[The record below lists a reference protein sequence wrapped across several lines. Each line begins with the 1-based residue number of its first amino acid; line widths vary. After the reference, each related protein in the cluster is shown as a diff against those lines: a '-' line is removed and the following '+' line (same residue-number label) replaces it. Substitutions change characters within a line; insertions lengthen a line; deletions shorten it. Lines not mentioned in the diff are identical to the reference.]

1 MGRYAT
7 PGPATALRR
16 RGNATTRRVRRPA
29 AHSGAVVLRCSGA
42 VLPAAFVLFAAI
54 LSLAACALGE
64 SPGAAAPAAPAGAA
78 AGEPSAVEKLPGEIQ
93 EHVPSWARREFL
105 GVAVWQ
111 AIAAVAFLVVGY
123 LVKKVSDALTRR
135 AQARFEANA
144 ERRFELVLAASAGK
158 PLGYLILLAGVAGAL
173 WVLPLPEQPADVK
186 FLAFAIAKVLLVAD
200 VLWFLFRAIDAAV
213 AGLARL
219 SERGQSRFGDQLVPM
234 LRKSLKGILAI
245 VCALWV
251 VQLLGYSVTSLLA
264 GLGIGGLAVALALQD
279 TLANFFGSV
288 FIFTDRP
295 FKVGDQ
301 VRIADVEGV
310 VEEIGFR
317 STRIRTWPASLVS
330 IPNKTVA
337 GATVENLSRMS
348 RRRVMQTLGLP
359 YKTGPDEMERAVA
372 AVRETVAGDS
382 GVDPEDVV
390 VRFSDFGATGLQ
402 VLVIYYTRAVAYG
415 EHLAAKERV
424 NLAVMRRLRELGLS
438 IGPPA

>member
-1 MGRYAT
+1 MEMRRYAT
-7 PGPATALRR
+7 PGPAT
-16 RGNATTRRVRRPA
+16 
-29 AHSGAVVLRCSGA
+29 GA

-54 LSLAACALGE
+54 LSLAACALGA
-64 SPGAAAPAAPAGAA
+64 SPGAPAPAEPAAKTPAGAA
-78 AGEPSAVEKLPGEIQ
+78 ASEPSAVEKLPAEIQ

-123 LVKKVSDALTRR
+123 LVKKVSNVLTRR

-186 FLAFAIAKVLLVAD
+186 FLAFAIVKVLLVAD

-234 LRKSLKGILAI
+234 LRKSLKGVIAI
-245 VCALWV
+245 VCVLWV

-382 GVDPEDVV
+382 GVDSEDVV

-438 IGPPA
+438 IGPPT

>member
-1 MGRYAT
+1 
-7 PGPATALRR
+7 
-16 RGNATTRRVRRPA
+16 
-29 AHSGAVVLRCSGA
+29 
-42 VLPAAFVLFAAI
+42 VLPAAVVFFAAI
-54 LSLAACALGE
+54 LSLAACALGK
-64 SPGAAAPAAPAGAA
+64 SPGAPAPAEPAAPAPAGAA
-78 AGEPSAVEKLPGEIQ
+78 TGEPSVVEKLPAEIQ

-111 AIAAVAFLVVGY
+111 AIAAVAFLAVGY
-123 LVKKVSDALTRR
+123 LVKKVSDVLTRR
-135 AQARFEANA
+135 ARARFEANA
-144 ERRFELVLAASAGK
+144 EQRFEMVLAASAGR

-173 WVLPLPEQPADVK
+173 WVLPLPEQPTDVK
-186 FLAFAIAKVLLVAD
+186 FLAFAVVKILLVAD
-200 VLWFLFRAIDAAV
+200 VLWFLFRAIDAGV
-213 AGLARL
+213 AALARL

-234 LRKSLKGILAI
+234 LRKLLKAVIAI
-245 VCALWV
+245 VCVLWV

-288 FIFTDRP
+288 FIFADRP

-301 VRIADVEGV
+301 VKIGDVEGV

-317 STRIRTWPASLVS
+317 STRIRTWPTSLVS
-330 IPNKTVA
+330 IPNRTVA
-337 GATVENLSRMS
+337 GAAVENLSRMK

-359 YKTGPDEMERAVA
+359 YKTGPDELERAVA

-438 IGPPA
+438 IGPPT